1 MNEIY
6 KKEMTA
12 LDTPIAVGEGQSY
25 KKRSSES
32 IPDWGSEVK
41 SFGESLDDWDK
52 EMLRISNPGYL
63 KTVSMTELYETVYMS
78 KPPLIDGLLNTG
90 TYLFVGAPKLGKSFL
105 MEQLAYHISTGTPLW
120 GYQVRKGTV
129 LYLALEDDYRR
140 LQKRLYRM
148 VGSDGSDNL
157 FFSVDANKLGD
168 GLDEQLARFMRE
180 HPDTNLI
187 IIDTLQKV
195 REVGGDSYSYAN
207 DYQIIARLKSFA
219 DANGI
224 CLLLVHHTRKQ
235 NADDKFDM
243 ISGTNGLLGAADGA
257 FLLTKEKRTSNT
269 AVLEVSGRDQQ
280 DMKLHLVRNEET
292 LAWELERT
300 ETELWKAPPEPVLE
314 EVAKRI
320 TADMPKWVGSPTE
333 LAAFLGVDLKANALS
348 LKLNVNAGRLLNEY
362 GIRYESKRLH
372 DGRKIRLSYAKRD
385 DV

>member
-32 IPDWGSEVK
+32 IPDWNSEVK
-41 SFGESLDDWDK
+41 SFGESLDDWDR
-52 EMLRISNPGYL
+52 EMLRISNPSYL
-63 KTVSMTELYETVYMS
+63 KTVSMTELYETIYMS

-120 GYQVRKGTV
+120 GYQVRKGAV
-129 LYLALEDDYRR
+129 LYLALEDDFRR
-140 LQKRLYRM
+140 LQRRLYRM
-148 VGSDGSDNL
+148 VGADGSDNL

-314 EVAKRI
+314 EIAKRI
-320 TADMPKWVGSPTE
+320 TADTPKWVGSPTE
-333 LAAFLGVDLKANALS
+333 LAAFLGVDMKANALS

-362 GIRYESKRLH
+362 GIRYESKRSH

>member
-41 SFGESLDDWDK
+41 SFGESLDDWDR

-157 FFSVDANKLGD
+157 V
-168 GLDEQLARFMRE
+168 
-180 HPDTNLI
+180 
-187 IIDTLQKV
+187 
-195 REVGGDSYSYAN
+195 
-207 DYQIIARLKSFA
+207 
-219 DANGI
+219 
-224 CLLLVHHTRKQ
+224 
-235 NADDKFDM
+235 
-243 ISGTNGLLGAADGA
+243 
-257 FLLTKEKRTSNT
+257 
-269 AVLEVSGRDQQ
+269 
-280 DMKLHLVRNEET
+280 
-292 LAWELERT
+292 
-300 ETELWKAPPEPVLE
+300 
-314 EVAKRI
+314 
-320 TADMPKWVGSPTE
+320 
-333 LAAFLGVDLKANALS
+333 FLGRCKQARQRS
-348 LKLNVNAGRLLNEY
+348 
-362 GIRYESKRLH
+362 
-372 DGRKIRLSYAKRD
+372 
-385 DV
+385 

>member
-32 IPDWGSEVK
+32 IPDWNSEVK
-41 SFGESLDDWDK
+41 SFGESLDDWDR
-52 EMLRISNPGYL
+52 EMLQISNPGYL
-63 KTVSMTELYETVYMS
+63 KTVSMTELYETVYIS
-78 KPPLIDGLLNTG
+78 KLPLIDGLLNTG

-105 MEQLAYHISTGTPLW
+105 MEQLAYHISTETPLW

-148 VGSDGSDNL
+148 VGADGSDNL

-280 DMKLHLVRNEET
+280 DMKLHLVRN
-292 LAWELERT
+292 
-300 ETELWKAPPEPVLE
+300 
-314 EVAKRI
+314 AKPACR
-320 TADMPKWVGSPTE
+320 SH
-333 LAAFLGVDLKANALS
+333 F
-348 LKLNVNAGRLLNEY
+348 
-362 GIRYESKRLH
+362 
-372 DGRKIRLSYAKRD
+372 
-385 DV
+385 

>member
-1 MNEIY
+1 
-6 KKEMTA
+6 MTA
-12 LDTPIAVGEGQSY
+12 LDTPIAVGEGKSY
-25 KKRSSES
+25 KKCSSES

-41 SFGESLDDWDK
+41 SFGESLDDWDR
-52 EMLRISNPGYL
+52 EMLRVFNPGYL
-63 KTVSMTELYETVYMS
+63 KTVSMTELYETVYIS

-148 VGSDGSDNL
+148 VGADGSDSL

-257 FLLTKEKRTSNT
+257 FLLTKEKRTNNT

-314 EVAKRI
+314 EIAKRI
-320 TADMPKWVGSPTE
+320 TIDTPKWVGSPTE